1 MTATIISVSIG
12 VAGFIITVLAKL
24 FSVSSKYGALMET
37 VKRNE
42 ERDREER
49 EKTRNK
55 FGDIYSKL
63 NGHDT
68 VLAKLQTDV
77 SNINSILVRLEG
89 KLDRLIESKSNN

>member
-1 MTATIISVSIG
+1 MATIISVSIG

-24 FSVSSKYGALMET
+24 FSVSTKYGVLMET
-37 VKRNE
+37 VRRNE
-42 ERDREER
+42 ERDHEER
-49 EKTRNK
+49 SKTREK

-77 SNINSILVRLEG
+77 SNINTILVRLEG
-89 KLDRLIESKSNN
+89 KLDRIIESKSNN